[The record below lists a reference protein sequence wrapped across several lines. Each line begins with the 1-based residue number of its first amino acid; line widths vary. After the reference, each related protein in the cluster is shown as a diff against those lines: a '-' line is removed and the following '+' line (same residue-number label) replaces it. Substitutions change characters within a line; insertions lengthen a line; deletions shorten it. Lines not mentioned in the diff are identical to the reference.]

1 MPCNCGTGPSK
12 SIPVGRKK
20 MGRGKCST
28 KKLPDINN
36 CLETQNHP
44 RSDFTTSR
52 LLDTQISR
60 NTGNQNNFQLPYLC
74 HHHGINCAQPGHLGA
89 DPAARERGAQPA
101 DRPCLAVKP
110 RKEPQHPPPSA
121 CVWAEQE
128 KSRGLSRVSGDYS
141 VQRDRLGQIN
151 PGVSN
156 LPTDIRGPYP
166 PCVSSA

>member
-1 MPCNCGTGPSK
+1 MVQCVHNHKQNQRDDQSEVHISNAQMLKFVPPESFTNKAGHDRSDWSSAKVAVVMPCNCGTGPCK
-12 SIPVGRKK
+12 SIPVGRNK

-28 KKLPDINN
+28 KKLPDIKN

-89 DPAARERGAQPA
+89 DTAARERGAHPA
-101 DRPCLAVKP
+101 ARPCLAVKP
-110 RKEPQHPPPSA
+110 R
-121 CVWAEQE
+121 
-128 KSRGLSRVSGDYS
+128 
-141 VQRDRLGQIN
+141 
-151 PGVSN
+151 
-156 LPTDIRGPYP
+156 
-166 PCVSSA
+166 